1 MLTLRCE
8 CGEIYHADE
17 RHIGRRIKCKK
28 CDQIIPI
35 EHPDARSP
43 SPELT
48 PDRTYAPTSQESWS
62 KALDHRVLIVAGA
75 IILAILLFVFNLRGP
90 GDFSSD
96 RDQSLPS
103 SSPTVTTEPRKEIQ
117 PPIPRPKRSPVSLP
131 SGTDIISSQGL
142 LGFGTLKII
151 NGTGRDAVVKLVN
164 NTVRRRTYRFVYVKA
179 HDETTTK
186 NIGPGSYLLRFAFG
200 IDWDLNLRKFLQK
213 RSYAQFVNAF
223 EFEQVETRSG
233 VRHRKIEVTLHPVL
247 GGKTRTTSID
257 EDTFNESDPVPLLG
271 PLKIEEG

>member
-8 CGEIYHADE
+8 CGEIFHADE
-17 RHIGRRIKCKK
+17 RHVGRRIKCKK

-48 PDRTYAPTSQESWS
+48 PDRTYAPTSKESWS
-62 KALDHRVLIVAGA
+62 QALDHRVLIVAGA

-131 SGTDIISSQGL
+131 SGTNIAPPQGPM
-142 LGFGTLKII
+142 GFGILKII
-151 NGTGRDAVVKLVN
+151 NGAGRDAVVKLVGN
-164 NTVRRRTYRFVYVKA
+164 ALARQTSRFVYIKA
-179 HDETTTK
+179 QSEITIE
-186 NIGPGSYLLRFAFG
+186 NIGPGSYLLRFGFG
-200 IDWDLNLRKFLQK
+200 IDWDRTSRKFLQN
-213 RSYAQFVNAF
+213 RSYSQFVDLLDF
-223 EFEQVETRSG
+223 RQYQEFR
-233 VRHRKIEVTLHPVL
+233 VTLHPVPA
-247 GGKTRTTSID
+247 GKARTTSID
-257 EDTFNESDPVPLLG
+257 EDTFNKSDSTPLLG